1 MVIRTLICV
10 VNPVQRELPA
20 APARSRTTAWQ
31 GASSRNPREDP
42 RRELERADMRF
53 KKAGIIEEEKASGV
67 AAKAQ
72 RDTRALLDSGREQ
85 GHLTADEIA
94 GALDELD
101 LEPAQIDDFYHALE
115 ELHIEI
121 LNTDEE

>member
-1 MVIRTLICV
+1 
-10 VNPVQRELPA
+10 
-20 APARSRTTAWQ
+20 
-31 GASSRNPREDP
+31 
-42 RRELERADMRF
+42 MRF

-94 GALDELD
+94 GALVGRDGQP
-101 LEPAQIDDFYHALE
+101 LEAGLRATNGNAAPGSCCCSGRQRC
-115 ELHIEI
+115 
-121 LNTDEE
+121 